1 MASVVNALRN
11 IISDKM
17 WLIKLA
23 IFTAPVYYIL
33 EDEKIFNSLLA
44 NNLRIAI
51 FQAFVFRNRFRN
63 SEKLF
68 NINKCTVY
76 FTKFTEIIFK
86 RYRFF
91 F

>member
-33 EDEKIFNSLLA
+33 EDEKIFNSLLDK
-44 NNLRIAI
+44 
-51 FQAFVFRNRFRN
+51 
-63 SEKLF
+63 E
-68 NINKCTVY
+68 
-76 FTKFTEIIFK
+76 
-86 RYRFF
+86 
-91 F
+91 